1 MKILIG
7 KEKLKIT
14 KNDYNRFW
22 NPLGIFH
29 NISEIEIEGKWYKCG
44 TKFIKKDNENIIQI
58 TSPMLVD
65 EKTSVIKEFYLE
77 GIYKETG
84 ISKLKLNFIKY
95 LLNEHRI
102 NYFSFSIRKNI
113 SERKNTIYVF
123 LIASVLSTIY
133 YTINELEENSLMEY
147 IAENN
152 WLQTIIIFLTISS
165 FINIFYP
172 FTIKKQI
179 DEKDIESITKET
191 IEEQRINKEIEE
203 RASF

>member
-1 MKILIG
+1 
-7 KEKLKIT
+7 
-14 KNDYNRFW
+14 
-22 NPLGIFH
+22 
-29 NISEIEIEGKWYKCG
+29 
-44 TKFIKKDNENIIQI
+44 
-58 TSPMLVD
+58 MLVD

-133 YTINELEENSLMEY
+133 TLLM
-147 IAENN
+147 N
-152 WLQTIIIFLTISS
+152 W
-165 FINIFYP
+165 
-172 FTIKKQI
+172 KK
-179 DEKDIESITKET
+179 TH
-191 IEEQRINKEIEE
+191 
-203 RASF
+203 